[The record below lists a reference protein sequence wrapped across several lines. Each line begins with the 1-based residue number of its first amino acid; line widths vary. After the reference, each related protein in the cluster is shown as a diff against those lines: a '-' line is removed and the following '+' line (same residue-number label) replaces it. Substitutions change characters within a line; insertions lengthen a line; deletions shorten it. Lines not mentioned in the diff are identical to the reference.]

1 MDFNMRKL
9 YCITCPAGC
18 LLTVIGS
25 GFDMVIE
32 GNKCEKGREFAKHE
46 MSNPSR
52 TLTTTVRTKFP
63 GVPVISVRT
72 DGEIPR
78 DKLMDAMKELSS
90 VIVETELGCGD
101 TVVEDIAK
109 TGVRVIVTS
118 FALMKLGAEL
128 ENRNVELSRRGSSGD
143 SGGNTA
149 SGMTGGFGSGL
160 NNTGNTGVL
169 NDIGPEAAGGFV
181 GAAGEAV
188 GVEDTY
194 VEDESDE
201 EAGEKEEGRMRISS
215 RPHIKRK

>member
-1 MDFNMRKL
+1 MRKL

-32 GNKCEKGREFAKHE
+32 GNKCEKGRDFAKHE
-46 MSNPSR
+46 MSNPTR

-78 DKLMDAMKELSS
+78 DKLMEAMKELSS
-90 VIVETELGCGD
+90 VVVETELGCGD
-101 TVVEDIAK
+101 TVMEDIAK
-109 TGVRVIVTS
+109 TGVKVIVTS

-128 ENRNVELSRRGSSGD
+128 ENKNVELSRRGSSGN
-143 SGGNTA
+143 SGSSSSSGNADGIRFATSIA
-149 SGMTGGFGSGL
+149 
-160 NNTGNTGVL
+160 GNTGAPDDL
-169 NDIGPEAAGGFV
+169 SAEAAGGFV

-188 GVEDTY
+188 GVEDTH
-194 VEDESDE
+194 VDDEADEDN
-201 EAGEKEEGRMRISS
+201 GQKEDGGMRIKS
-215 RPHIKRK
+215 RPHIKRR

>member
-1 MDFNMRKL
+1 MRKL

-18 LLTVIGS
+18 QLTIIGS
-25 GFDMVIE
+25 GYDMVIE

-78 DKLMDAMKELSS
+78 DKLMDAMKELSGI
-90 VIVETELGCGD
+90 VVETELGCGD
-101 TVVEDIAK
+101 TVVEDIVK
-109 TGVRVIVTS
+109 TGVKVIVTG
-118 FALMKLGAEL
+118 FALMNLGAEL
-128 ENRNVELSRRGSSGD
+128 ENKNVELSRRGSSGD
-143 SGGNTA
+143 SGSNTD
-149 SGMTGGFGSGL
+149 SGYTGGFRSS
-160 NNTGNTGVL
+160 TGTAGQAGVL
-169 NDIGPEAAGGFV
+169 DDMGAEAAGGFV

-194 VEDESDE
+194 AEEEVEEVSE
-201 EAGEKEEGRMRISS
+201 GNEEGRMRISS
-215 RPHIKRK
+215 RPHIKRR